1 MFQAREFT
9 LPREEI
15 TMIHVTPFERLGAF
29 KNGWLDAH
37 HHFSFSSYYDPE
49 RMGFGPLRVWNDD
62 RIEAGTGFDMHG
74 HRDMEIITYVRR
86 GAITHTDHLKNVGR
100 TEAGDV
106 QVMSAGRG
114 IMHAEHNQESEATE
128 LFQIWIE
135 PARRGIT
142 PAWAARSFPKD
153 ERAGR
158 LLPLASGRLTEDGVL
173 PIHQDATLFGASMA
187 AGKGLEVDIEPGRIV
202 YLVPSAG
209 SILVNGIAVPNRAGV
224 AITDET
230 RLTISG
236 PDAYDL
242 VLADLPGG
250 R

>member
-1 MFQAREFT
+1 
-9 LPREEI
+9 
-15 TMIHVTPFERLGAF
+15 MIRVTPFERLGGF
-29 KNGWLDAH
+29 KNGWLDAR

-62 RIEAGTGFDMHG
+62 RIAAGTGFDLHG

-100 TEAGDV
+100 TEAGDI

-114 IMHAEHNQESEATE
+114 IMHAEHNREREATE

-135 PARRGIT
+135 PARRGVAPT
-142 PAWAARSFPKD
+142 WAARRFPKD
-153 ERAGR
+153 ERSGR
-158 LLPLASGRLTEDGVL
+158 LVPLASGRVSDEGVL

-187 AGKGLEVDIEPGRIV
+187 AGQGLEFDIEPGRLV

-209 SILVNGIAVPNRAGV
+209 SIRVNGVAVPERAGV
-224 AITDET
+224 AISDET
-230 RLTISG
+230 KLTISA
-236 PDAYDL
+236 PDAFDL
-242 VLADLPGG
+242 VLADQPGRPKAG
-250 R
+250 ERPWEC

>member
-1 MFQAREFT
+1 
-9 LPREEI
+9 
-15 TMIHVTPFERLGAF
+15 MIDVTPLERLGAF
-29 KNGWLDAH
+29 RNGWLNAR
-37 HHFSFSSYYDPE
+37 HHFSFASHYDPE

-114 IMHAEHNQESEATE
+114 IMHAEHNREREPTE

-135 PARRGIT
+135 PARRGVE
-142 PAWAARSFPKD
+142 PAWAARRFPKD
-153 ERAGR
+153 ERSGR
-158 LLPLASGRLTEDGVL
+158 LVPLASGRIIDDGVL

-187 AGKGLEVDIEPGRIV
+187 AGEGLEFDIEPGLLV
-202 YLVPSAG
+202 YLVPSVG
-209 SILVNGIAVPNRAGV
+209 SIVVNGIAVPNRAGV
-224 AITDET
+224 AIAGET
-230 RLTISG
+230 KLTISG
-236 PDAYDL
+236 AEAYDL
-242 VLADLPGG
+242 VLADLPG
-250 R
+250 RA

>member
-1 MFQAREFT
+1 
-9 LPREEI
+9 
-15 TMIHVTPFERLGAF
+15 MIHVTPFERLGAF

-37 HHFSFSSYYDPE
+37 HHFSFSSYYDPA

-86 GAITHTDHLKNVGR
+86 GAITHTDHLNNVGR

-114 IMHAEHNQESEATE
+114 IMHAEHNRESEATE

-135 PARRGIT
+135 PARRGVAPT
-142 PAWAARSFPKD
+142 WAARSFPKG
-153 ERAGR
+153 ERSGR
-158 LLPLASGRLTEDGVL
+158 LMPLASGRITDDGVL
-173 PIHQDATLFGASMA
+173 PIHQDATLFGANIA
-187 AGKGLEVDIEPGRIV
+187 AGQGLEVDIEPGRLV

-209 SILVNGIAVPNRAGV
+209 AIVVNGIEVPNRAGV
-224 AITDET
+224 AIADET
-230 RLTISG
+230 RLSISG
-236 PDAYDL
+236 PDAFDL
-242 VLADLPGG
+242 VLADLP
-250 R
+250 RP

>member
-1 MFQAREFT
+1 
-9 LPREEI
+9 
-15 TMIHVTPFERLGAF
+15 MISVTPFEKLGGF
-29 KNGWLDAH
+29 RNDWLDTK
-37 HHFSFSSYYDPE
+37 HHFSFASYHDPK

-62 RIEAGTGFDMHG
+62 RIAAGTGFDMHG

-106 QVMSAGRG
+106 QVMSAGSG
-114 IMHAEHNQESEATE
+114 IMHAEHNQEPEATE

-135 PARRGIT
+135 PALRGVA
-142 PAWAARSFPKD
+142 PRWEARQFPKSD
-153 ERAGR
+153 GTGQ
-158 LLPLASGRLTEDGVL
+158 LVPLASGRLTEDGVL

-187 AGKGLEVDIEPGRIV
+187 AGKGLEVAIEPGRIV

-209 SILVNGIAVPNRAGV
+209 SIVVNGIAVPNRAGV
-224 AITDET
+224 AVTDER

-236 PDAYDL
+236 ADAYDL